1 MKELAEGIA
10 NQAFQPMRKL
20 KGCCQLAQKRVFL
33 REKSG
38 FIWFLSQ
45 FFSVHNLIV
54 PCCFSVQGRF
64 PWYLKRVVL
73 LLAGWG
79 LTAGPAS
86 GVCQRCVFENVGS
99 RWAVLPPLNQ
109 QRANSVP
116 ALPEGRVSLWILC
129 GSGWASLAQ
138 AGPG

>member
-1 MKELAEGIA
+1 MKKLAEGIA
-10 NQAFQPMRKL
+10 KQAFQPMRKL

-33 REKSG
+33 RENQVLSG
-38 FIWFLSQ
+38 FLSQ
-45 FFSVHNLIV
+45 FFSVHNLVV

-73 LLAGWG
+73 LLVGWG

-109 QRANSVP
+109 QHANSVP
-116 ALPEGRVSLWILC
+116 ALPEGRASLWILR
-129 GSGWASLAQ
+129 GSGWSMLAQ
-138 AGPG
+138 AGS